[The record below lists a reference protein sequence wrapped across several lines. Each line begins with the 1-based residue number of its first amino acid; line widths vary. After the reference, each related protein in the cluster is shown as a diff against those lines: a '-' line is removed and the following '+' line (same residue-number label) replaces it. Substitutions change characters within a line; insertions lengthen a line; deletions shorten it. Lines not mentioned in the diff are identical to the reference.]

1 MNDKTAYGK
10 LDLLK
15 TILRSS
21 GGCAV
26 AFSGGVDS
34 TFLLT
39 VAHEVLGER
48 CLAVIATSSTYP
60 ERERDQAVR
69 FAEKRGIPHE
79 VIVSEELDI
88 PGFSENPRDRCF
100 HCKSEL
106 FRKVRGRADARG
118 LPWIADGSNAD
129 DTRDYRPGMRA
140 ARELGVRSPLLEAG
154 LTKEDIR
161 ILSRE
166 VYDRPTADK
175 QSMACRASRFPYA
188 RPSPVRSSAVERI
201 EEFLEHA
208 DSKWFR
214 ARHHDNVLRLD
225 SAPTRWRRSSRRWEE
240 RGIGCAQRAGVRV
253 YNPRSRRV
261 SDRQHERAARGG
273 KRSSRGYRMR
283 AVRAGGGME

>member
-1 MNDKTAYGK
+1 MNDETLHEK
-10 LDLLK
+10 LDRLK

-69 FAEKRGIPHE
+69 FVKKRGIPYE

-106 FRKVRGRADARG
+106 FRKVRARADAHG
-118 LPWIADGSNAD
+118 LPWIADGANAD

-140 ARELGVRSPLLEAG
+140 ARELGEIG
-154 LTKEDIR
+154 
-161 ILSRE
+161 
-166 VYDRPTADK
+166 
-175 QSMACRASRFPYA
+175 RAH
-188 RPSPVRSSAVERI
+188 V
-201 EEFLEHA
+201 
-208 DSKWFR
+208 
-214 ARHHDNVLRLD
+214 
-225 SAPTRWRRSSRRWEE
+225 
-240 RGIGCAQRAGVRV
+240 
-253 YNPRSRRV
+253 
-261 SDRQHERAARGG
+261 
-273 KRSSRGYRMR
+273 
-283 AVRAGGGME
+283 

>member
-1 MNDKTAYGK
+1 MNDETVHEK
-10 LDLLK
+10 LERLK

-39 VAHEVLGER
+39 VAREVLGER

-60 ERERDQAVR
+60 ERERDQAISFV
-69 FAEKRGIPHE
+69 EKRGIPHE

-106 FRKVRGRADARG
+106 FRKVRERADARG
-118 LPWIADGSNAD
+118 LPWIADGANAD
-129 DTRDYRPGMRA
+129 DVRDYRPGMRA

-161 ILSRE
+161 TLSRE
-166 VYDRPTADK
+166 VYGLPTADK
-175 QSMACRASRFPYA
+175 QSMACLASRFPYG
-188 RPSPVRSSAVERI
+188 SAITREKLGQVERV
-201 EEFLEHA
+201 EEFLEGRGFRV
-208 DSKWFR
+208 FR
-214 ARHHDNVLRLD
+214 ARHHGDVLRLELGAD
-225 SAPTRWRRSSRRWEE
+225 DMKCILSDGLRGEVSAFAKKE
-240 RGIGCAQRAGVRV
+240 GFV
-253 YNPRSRRV
+253 YV
-261 SDRQHERAARGG
+261 TLDID
-273 KRSSRGYRMR
+273 GYRTGSMNETPAGER
-283 AVRAGGGME
+283 ESTGVAV

>member
-1 MNDKTAYGK
+1 MNDKTTYDK
-10 LDLLK
+10 LDRLK
-15 TILRSS
+15 TILRTS

-39 VAHEVLGER
+39 VAREVLGER

-60 ERERDQAVR
+60 ERERDQAVG
-69 FAEKRGIPHE
+69 FVEKRGIPHE

-106 FRKVRGRADARG
+106 FRKVRERSDARG
-118 LPWIADGSNAD
+118 LPWIVDGANAD

-161 ILSRE
+161 TLSRE
-166 VYDRPTADK
+166 VYHLPTADK
-175 QSMACRASRFPYA
+175 QSMACLASRFPYG
-188 RPSPVRSSAVERI
+188 SAITREKLGQVERI
-201 EEFLEHA
+201 EEFLERRGFRV
-208 DSKWFR
+208 FR
-214 ARHHDNVLRLD
+214 ARHHGDVLRLELGSD
-225 SAPTRWRRSSRRWEE
+225 EIETILRADVRKEVSAFAKEQ
-240 RGIGCAQRAGVRV
+240 GFV
-253 YNPRSRRV
+253 YITL
-261 SDRQHERAARGG
+261 DLD
-273 KRSSRGYRMR
+273 GYRTGSMNEQPGVENGR
-283 AVRAGGGME
+283 SAVTV